1 MRAARHLKS
10 LLARVP
16 APLAAATAAAA
27 PGGALL
33 LALSSSGLFETRVT
47 RAPELPPAPSPWLV
61 ATAIAKDD
69 AACQLSV
76 RVVDEHGVAIDD
88 APLEVAK
95 LGAGV
100 VEAGFDALTD
110 HKGTHRLIDLARGS
124 YDVTVDVPGKALQG
138 TPTFRCDQDGKRA
151 YFDVVVKDADRVVT
165 GTLRGVR
172 ASGAKQPLPYA
183 TVAIFQ
189 DLADRSALGGV
200 VRTRTDGEG
209 HFTARLPAGRY
220 VAYATATDHVGTKA
234 QFTVDAPVTEMNM
247 ALGYMPSVHG
257 VVVDD
262 AGAPVAGAIV
272 AMGNAYDPRAKAGA
286 VVADANGRFRLP
298 VREGQ
303 ELTITARGEGK
314 IGRTF
319 VGVVNDVDRVGDVR
333 VVASVGRT
341 VSGVV
346 TTPTGKIVAFG
357 DVQFRIKS
365 LGVEGTTRTDGS
377 GRFVLDGMPQDE
389 PVEVW
394 AKGNATGAWGARV
407 AEPATTSTQLALL
420 YIPPAY

>member
-61 ATAIAKDD
+61 ATAVAKDD

-76 RVVDEHGVAIDD
+76 RVVDERGDVVDD
-88 APLEVAK
+88 APLKIAK

-100 VEAGFDALTD
+100 VEAGCDALTD

-124 YDVTVDVPGKALQG
+124 YDVTVDVAGKALQG

-151 YFDVVVKDADRVVT
+151 FFDVVVKDSDRVVT
-165 GTLRGVR
+165 GTIHGVR
-172 ASGAKQPLPYA
+172 GGKKQPLAYA
-183 TVAIFQ
+183 TVAVFQ
-189 DLADRSALGGV
+189 DLANRNALGGV
-200 VRTRTDGEG
+200 VRVRTDGDG
-209 HFTARLPAGRY
+209 QFSARLPAGQY
-220 VAYATATDHVGTKA
+220 VAYATANDHVAAKTH
-234 QFTVDAPVTEMNM
+234 FTVDAPLTQMQL
-247 ALGYMPSVHG
+247 ALAFMPSVSG

-262 AGAPVAGAIV
+262 AGVPVAGAVV
-272 AMGNAYDPRAKAGA
+272 AMGNAYDPRAKASA
-286 VVADANGRFRLP
+286 VVADSSGRFRLP
-298 VREGQ
+298 VHEGQ
-303 ELTITARGEGK
+303 ELTLTARGDGK

-319 VGVVNDVDRVGDVR
+319 VGVVTAERAPEVR
-333 VVASVGRT
+333 IVASVGRT

-365 LGVEGTTRTDGS
+365 LGVEGTARTDAS
-377 GRFVLDGMPQDE
+377 GRFVLDGMPQNE

-407 AEPATTSTQLALL
+407 AEPTTSPTQLALL